1 MFNTLKYLMNYSAYV
16 SHLYKETVL
25 DINEKLKERDE
36 LQRIKYQ
43 LRKTIEEAKIKQEN
57 NHKEI
62 KNLDVEIPRQKAH
75 VVELQEEQRRLKH
88 KILKVTEKSE
98 KIEVDLDEIK
108 SDLERLKKSAMSE
121 EEIEGI
127 FAAKANV
134 MQRLEEQNQFAA
146 AVRQKMKENS
156 QKIEEIQEITKKMEA
171 LTIAFNIDPEKIK
184 SLKKQVGKVEETIM
198 KLKADIVE
206 RQEEIAALSQAFA
219 AKKREANFKTNQL
232 QEAKKSFSI
241 KEAEQAKQLK
251 ATRSL
256 LHKLATKEAIL
267 SATYKRLRLEQQQ
280 MYRIATNVIKH
291 ISTQMMDNEDKE
303 N

>member
-1 MFNTLKYLMNYSAYV
+1 MNYSAYV